1 MTDHL
6 DHPPE
11 SSHLD
16 TTPDRPAPRVSTWL
30 LDGSGGTGRTG
41 DFLGYATLAGTTFV
55 VLHPSA
61 ARSALARPVAPQRL
75 RVVVDTRVARY
86 VVDGDV
92 RYGNERVPGTLVAV
106 ELDFPIAEEPT
117 PIPLPADDEDPSQFT
132 ALDEFL
138 QAAQTDDPVEPP
150 ARPAGVGYERL
161 DDMTSPAKQPPWCRL
176 WPGCWGCR

>member
-6 DHPPE
+6 DHIPPASPSDTPYQR
-11 SSHLD
+11 SS
-16 TTPDRPAPRVSTWL
+16 PRVSTWL
-30 LDGSGGTGRTG
+30 TGGTGGTDGTG

-61 ARSALARPVAPQRL
+61 ARSVLAQPVAPQRL
-75 RVVVDTRVARY
+75 RVVVDTRRARY

-92 RYGNERVPGTLVAV
+92 RYGNEGVPGTPVAV

-117 PIPLPADDEDPSQFT
+117 RVPLPADDEDPAQFT

-138 QAAQTDDPVEPP
+138 QAAQADDPAEPP
-150 ARPAGVGYERL
+150 ARPAGLGYERL